1 MTAAMSRNL
10 EVVHVGFLVQVTGQN
25 SKRQMD
31 DTWEIAAEVRVL
43 KEEGTQ
49 ILGAYIDKQQVTVAE
64 WVVLSPILD
73 IFDR

>member
-10 EVVHVGFLVQVTGQN
+10 EVVHVGFLIQVTGQKA
-25 SKRQMD
+25 KRQRD

-49 ILGAYIDKQQVTVAE
+49 IMGAYIDKQQVTVAE
-64 WVVLSPILD
+64 
-73 IFDR
+73 